1 MLKLYYTQTNYYY
14 TEYISDN
21 QCCFVVRTF
30 PHNALNTLLKVSI
43 CILFSRTNNFIKWIQ
58 KFVVKE
64 YKFQENNKVKPSA
77 WKKEGGQPTFGAKV
91 LSDKKF
97 RETAEEVEYFFKNN
111 INWQR
116 TKKRFSPSD
125 VLYLTAARYLLVTY
139 ILYKESPGRSLIP
152 CEKLSDGR
160 YQIPA
165 QGVCYPVPYGSA
177 EWSSDYDVG
186 LIGTSSG
193 IVTKSFNDYF
203 KRNFYTPSEL
213 VFDTNIYAF
222 TLEYAMPFM
231 FEGLPKIFVESVTKI
246 EGTVDFKMQE
256 LAGAYYKV
264 YKYSNSFFKTLKTRA
279 QAVMAS
285 QSKMKL
291 DQWLKT
297 FENCNNTVPLRLED
311 FKDLHAF
318 RDEHN
323 KVYQYL
329 VEKMSLTMGKQGY
342 QAALQGNYPL
352 TGGFRKAFN
361 AGRDSH

>member
-1 MLKLYYTQTNYYY
+1 MYYTQTNYYY
-14 TEYISDN
+14 TEYISVN

-58 KFVVKE
+58 KFVVKK
-64 YKFQENNKVKPSA
+64 YKFRENNKVKPSA
-77 WKKEGGQPTFGAKV
+77 WKKKGGQPTFGAKV

-111 INWQR
+111 ITWQR
-116 TKKRFSPSD
+116 TKTRFSPSD

-231 FEGLPKIFVESVTKI
+231 FEGLPKIFVESVAKI